1 MSSDHEP
8 GGSASATDVP
18 RSQLVPS
25 QVPPASDVV
34 RDLCDTLARVGTSDP
49 WWRRWLTITADA
61 AQSWWRRGYAT
72 ASQAAHL
79 RHRRVLTIAT
89 AGAAALALSMTGVV
103 VTVQE
108 NWTPARIGSAL
119 QFDAPARPAN
129 EPPDTAAERTPADLS
144 PAAPATGD
152 RRVADD
158 ANRAGE
164 SGADEMTV
172 QISAIEGDDAE
183 ARSNGRARRREDR
196 PASDD
201 APAAVGDSA
210 STSKSRPV
218 NDSASA
224 ARPAPASAP
233 EPVAAGAA
241 APAPATRSNLNPGS
255 RLASGDL
262 LQSANGRFALVIQKD
277 GNLVLYR
284 TGDRPIWSTG
294 THGHPGAI
302 LVNQPDGNIVVNA
315 PGVGTL
321 WSTRTA
327 GRTGAI
333 LVMQDD
339 GNAVVYAGGGA
350 VWSSGTAQ

>member
-1 MSSDHEP
+1 MSSEHEAD
-8 GGSASATDVP
+8 GTADLP
-18 RSQLVPS
+18 RYQLVPS

-34 RDLCDTLARVGTSDP
+34 RDLCDTLARVGTSGP
-49 WWRRWLTITADA
+49 RWRRWLAITVNA

-72 ASQAAHL
+72 ASQVAHL
-79 RHRRVLTIAT
+79 RHRRAITIAT
-89 AGAAALALSMTGVV
+89 AGAAALALGMTGVA

-108 NWTPARIGSAL
+108 SWTPARIGSAL
-119 QFDAPARPAN
+119 WADVPVSPAD
-129 EPPDTAAERTPADLS
+129 EPPDTPAERMSAEPS

-152 RRVADD
+152 RRVADNS
-158 ANRAGE
+158 NRVGE
-164 SGADEMTV
+164 SNADEISV
-172 QISAIEGDDAE
+172 EISAIAGGNSE
-183 ARSNGRARRREDR
+183 ARSDDRPRRRGDR

-218 NDSASA
+218 NDSA
-224 ARPAPASAP
+224 PAVQPASAP
-233 EPVAAGAA
+233 EPAAAA
-241 APAPATRSNLNPGS
+241 AVAPAPATRSNLNPGS

-262 LQSANGRFALVIQKD
+262 LRSANGRFALVMQED

-284 TGDRPIWSTG
+284 TGDRAIWSTR

-302 LVNQPDGNIVVNA
+302 LVNQRDGNVVLNA